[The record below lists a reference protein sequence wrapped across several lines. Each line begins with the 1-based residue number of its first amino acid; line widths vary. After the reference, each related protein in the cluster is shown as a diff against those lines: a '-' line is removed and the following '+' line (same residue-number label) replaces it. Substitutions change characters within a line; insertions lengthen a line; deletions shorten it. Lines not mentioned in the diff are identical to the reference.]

1 MLDKKNLSQGLVEDG
16 GWDVRE
22 PKGLHHV
29 GPDGVEVLQLGPR
42 FQRGHPLEVVVE
54 GVDLEDPRE
63 DVVVGEDALP
73 RWGPVLLE
81 RDLNLDEQIS
91 DLLNHL

>member
-1 MLDKKNLSQGLVEDG
+1 MHPSSNIE
-16 GWDVRE
+16 RE
-22 PKGLHHV
+22 YVARVHGNVTDNIIEKL
-29 GPDGVEVLQLGPR
+29 
-42 FQRGHPLEVVVE
+42 VE

-81 RDLNLDEQIS
+81 RDLNLDEELS